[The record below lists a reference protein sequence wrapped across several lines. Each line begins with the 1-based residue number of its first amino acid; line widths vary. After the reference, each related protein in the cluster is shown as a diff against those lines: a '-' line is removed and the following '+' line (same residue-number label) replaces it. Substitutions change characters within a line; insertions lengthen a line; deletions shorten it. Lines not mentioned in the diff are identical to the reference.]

1 MSMPS
6 SMLLKTTHLR
16 RCTQPASLRR
26 TTRTPHSTVFRAPC
40 SWALLSSLLI
50 PRLFRQLV
58 LVIVVALFAIV
69 VPVAAVGPPVP
80 ASPPNYVVD
89 LAGVIDDG
97 VEART
102 NALLREL
109 EQQTTAQVVVL
120 TLPTLEGESL
130 EALSLDLAHN
140 RWKLGQKGKDNGVLL
155 TLAMQERKYR
165 IEVGYGLE
173 SVLPDSLVG
182 SLGRQV
188 LVPAFRAGDFGG
200 GIAAMAGELATR
212 VATASGVALSAAPP
226 VAVRRTGR
234 PTAGK
239 PGPLATVLALLLIP
253 IFIYL
258 LIRHPQLLIMMLL
271 SSRGGSRGSWGG
283 GGGGFGGGGGG
294 GFGRGGSS
302 GSW

>member
-6 SMLLKTTHLR
+6 SRPLEN
-16 RCTQPASLRR
+16 
-26 TTRTPHSTVFRAPC
+26 AP
-40 SWALLSSLLI
+40 SA
-50 PRLFRQLV
+50 LV
-58 LVIVVALFAIV
+58 LALRCWS
-69 VPVAAVGPPVP
+69 VAAPLLAAGPPVP

-120 TLPTLEGESL
+120 TLPTLDGESL
-130 EALSLDLAHN
+130 EAFSIDLAHN
-140 RWKLGQKGKDNGVLL
+140 RWKIGQKGKDNGVLL

-173 SVLPDSLVG
+173 AVLPDSLVG
-182 SLGRQV
+182 SLGREL

-200 GIAAMAGELATR
+200 GLAALAGELATR
-212 VATASGVALSAAPP
+212 IAAASGVALSAAPP
-226 VAVRRTGR
+226 VAVRRSGR
-234 PTAGK
+234 SAGK
-239 PGPLATVLALLLIP
+239 PGPLATGLALLLIP
-253 IFIYL
+253 IFLYL

-271 SSRGGSRGSWGG
+271 SSRGGSRDSWGG

-294 GFGRGGSS
+294 GFGGGGSS

>member
-1 MSMPS
+1 M
-6 SMLLKTTHLR
+6 
-16 RCTQPASLRR
+16 
-26 TTRTPHSTVFRAPC
+26 V
-40 SWALLSSLLI
+40 W
-50 PRLFRQLV
+50 V
-58 LVIVVALFAIV
+58 LAVVLCAAAV
-69 VPVAAVGPPVP
+69 SVAAVGPAVP
-80 ASPPNYVVD
+80 ATPPNYVVD

-97 VEART
+97 VQART

-130 EALSLDLAHN
+130 EAFSLDLAHN

-212 VATASGVALSAAPP
+212 VAAASGVVLSAAPP
-226 VAVRRTGR
+226 VAVRRSGR
-234 PTAGK
+234 PSAGK
-239 PGPLATVLALLLIP
+239 PGPLATILALLLIP
-253 IFIYL
+253 LFIYL
-258 LIRHPQLLIMMLL
+258 LIRHPQLLILMLL
-271 SSRGGSRGSWGG
+271 SSRGGSRGGWGGGG

-294 GFGRGGSS
+294 GFGGGGSS

>member
-1 MSMPS
+1 MSISRPRM
-6 SMLLKTTHLR
+6 LR
-16 RCTQPASLRR
+16 RA
-26 TTRTPHSTVFRAPC
+26 
-40 SWALLSSLLI
+40 ALTAVAVLLA
-50 PRLFRQLV
+50 
-58 LVIVVALFAIV
+58 VAGS
-69 VPVAAVGPPVP
+69 VAAAGPPVP

-109 EQQTTAQVVVL
+109 EQQTTAQVVLL

-130 EALSLDLAHN
+130 EAFSIDLAHN

-173 SVLPDSLVG
+173 AVLPDSLVG
-182 SLGRQV
+182 SLGRER
-188 LVPAFRAGDFGG
+188 LVPAFRAGDYGG
-200 GIAAMAGELATR
+200 GLASMAGELATR
-212 VATASGVALSAAPP
+212 IAAASGVSLSSGMP
-226 VAVRRTGR
+226 VAAQR
-234 PTAGK
+234 PARPAGK

-253 IFIYL
+253 LFIYL
-258 LIRHPQLLIMMLL
+258 MIRHPQLLIMLLL
-271 SSRGGSRGSWGG
+271 SSRGGGRDSWGG

-294 GFGRGGSS
+294 GFGGGGSS

>member
-1 MSMPS
+1 MI
-6 SMLLKTTHLR
+6 
-16 RCTQPASLRR
+16 A
-26 TTRTPHSTVFRAPC
+26 V
-40 SWALLSSLLI
+40 AL
-50 PRLFRQLV
+50 
-58 LVIVVALFAIV
+58 IVVAAPLFA
-69 VPVAAVGPPVP
+69 AGPAVP
-80 ASPPNYVVD
+80 ATPPNYVVD

-97 VEART
+97 VQART

-130 EALSLDLAHN
+130 EAFSLDLAHN
-140 RWKLGQKGKDNGVLL
+140 RWKIGQKGKDNGVLL

-173 SVLPDSLVG
+173 GVLPDSLVG

-212 VATASGVALSAAPP
+212 VAAASGVSLSGALP
-226 VAVRRTGR
+226 VVVRHSGR
-234 PTAGK
+234 SVGK
-239 PGPLATVLALLLIP
+239 PSPLAMGLALLLVP
-253 IFIYL
+253 IFLYL

-271 SSRGGSRGSWGG
+271 SSRGGSRDSWGG

-294 GFGRGGSS
+294 GFGGGGSS

>member
-6 SMLLKTTHLR
+6 SRGFLFDGR
-16 RCTQPASLRR
+16 PGA
-26 TTRTPHSTVFRAPC
+26 RAARFTL
-40 SWALLSSLLI
+40 WIL
-50 PRLFRQLV
+50 
-58 LVIVVALFAIV
+58 LFAFS
-69 VPVAAVGPPVP
+69 AAAAPAAAAGPAVP
-80 ASPPNYVVD
+80 ASPPDYVVD

-97 VEART
+97 AEART
-102 NALLREL
+102 NAMLREL

-120 TLPTLEGESL
+120 TLPTLDGESL
-130 EALSLDLAHN
+130 EAFSIDLAHN
-140 RWKLGQKGKDNGVLL
+140 RWKLGQKGKDNGILL

-165 IEVGYGLE
+165 VEVGYGLE
-173 SVLPDSLVG
+173 GVLPDSLVG

-212 VATASGVALSAAPP
+212 VAADSGVTLSAAPP
-226 VAVRRTGR
+226 VAVRRSGR
-234 PTAGK
+234 STGK

-253 IFIYL
+253 LFIYL

-271 SSRGGSRGSWGG
+271 SSRGGGRDSWGG

-294 GFGRGGSS
+294 GFGGGGSS

>member
-1 MSMPS
+1 MHAAAF
-6 SMLLKTTHLR
+6 L
-16 RCTQPASLRR
+16 
-26 TTRTPHSTVFRAPC
+26 
-40 SWALLSSLLI
+40 
-50 PRLFRQLV
+50 LV
-58 LVIVVALFAIV
+58 LFAFV
-69 VPVAAVGPPVP
+69 VPVAAGPAVP
-80 ASPPNYVVD
+80 ASPSNYVVD

-102 NALLREL
+102 NAMLREL

-120 TLPTLEGESL
+120 TLPTLDGESL
-130 EALSLDLAHN
+130 EAFSIDLAHN
-140 RWKLGQKGKDNGVLL
+140 RWKLGQKGKDNGVLI

-165 IEVGYGLE
+165 VEVGYGLE
-173 SVLPDSLVG
+173 GVLPDSLVG
-182 SLGRQV
+182 SLGREV

-212 VATASGVALSAAPP
+212 VAAASGVALSGAPP
-226 VAVRRTGR
+226 VAVGRAARPAGR
-234 PTAGK
+234 PS
-239 PGPLATVLALLLIP
+239 PLAKGLALLLIP

-258 LIRHPQLLIMMLL
+258 LIRHPQLLIMLLL

-294 GFGRGGSS
+294 GFGGGGSS